1 MIRTP
6 VLVEET
12 SVQILDFLKVVQLK
26 VTRRIW
32 TQSESVQIIPV
43 HADTSSATRTPC
55 THSLYTP
62 WLPLRSQCF
71 LNSRILRFPEWIM
84 QVSTEWELKGLRK
97 KTNIVSGNFCATNLQ
112 DPIWLRIR
120 YTLLTWNGKWDLLLQ
135 PRNSAFPR
143 TNVGLKQNRSP
154 WMRRNKPAQKE
165 WNSKWK
171 IRRGKGDT
179 KKEFIKK
186 MELMYTWFTSITTC
200 VSWIEHKNV

>member
-62 WLPLRSQCF
+62 WLPLRSQVLLEF
-71 LNSRILRFPEWIM
+71 TYPAFSRMNNAGQHRMRAEGFEKEN
-84 QVSTEWELKGLRK
+84 QHCVRK
-97 KTNIVSGNFCATNLQ
+97 
-112 DPIWLRIR
+112 
-120 YTLLTWNGKWDLLLQ
+120 LLCHKPT
-135 PRNSAFPR
+135 
-143 TNVGLKQNRSP
+143 RSHLVED
-154 WMRRNKPAQKE
+154 KIHPAHM
-165 WNSKWK
+165 KWK
-171 IRRGKGDT
+171 MGPAPST
-179 KKEFIKK
+179 KEFCLSKDQRGTK
-186 MELMYTWFTSITTC
+186 AKS
-200 VSWIEHKNV
+200 